1 MDVTTLSES
10 SSYKTTVGV
19 VTSKV
24 YVILSVPTY
33 GFPAKSV
40 ADTVTL

>member
-19 VTSKV
+19 VTSKL
-24 YVILSVPTY
+24 YVILQLTY
-33 GFPAKSV
+33 EFPAKSV
-40 ADTVTL
+40 GIQ

>member
-33 GFPAKSV
+33 EFPAKSE
-40 ADTVTL
+40 ADRVTV